1 MVSLLTILCYLI
13 SSNRTFMELKFWK
26 SDNKRSFAL
35 GSNRTFMELK
45 YAQQRCEHSRYQF

>member
-1 MVSLLTILCYLI
+1 
-13 SSNRTFMELKFWK
+13 MELKFWK